1 MRRGRGPRGFT
12 PTNTPGFSRP
22 PPLLTSSLR
31 TLHPTPCS
39 CFPSRFPTLYPPPFR
54 SSLSPSPI
62 LFLALPTSASP
73 TSLVHPFDLL
83 LLSRDS
89 LPSWFATL
97 RYPSVSSFPTDP
109 LCIYPIP
116 CPPSSWHLLS
126 PCVASTLLP
135 AFVSSLALARASRDA
150 TRPGRSQLFHPRS
163 AHARLQPRGCPPFSR
178 CGTFFLSFSLLQLR
192 KIERDRTNV
201 GQRGEVRG
209 WLHPLFPS
217 VSFLFP
223 FILFFLLAVWTF
235 SPFGKFIFSLFFF
248 ETPCSDARATYLLRV
263 DRFSSF
269 LLLLAPT
276 AFLSCCSFLYFIFKN
291 LLRTFDSLTFSSP
304 RAYFAAI
311 LPVWPL
317 DTSTFTRASFVPAID
332 PTCPFDFY
340 FTHRVCRCVGLDFP
354 VAKLTYWFY
363 LIFALGFALLP
374 STVRL
379 SPPRCVCFTRF
390 VIPVSSSRHASNL
403 PNFTIEY
410 LVTLSITVF
419 LFFLFHIRAS
429 SPLLSY
435 KRFLTFLLPV

>member
-235 SPFGKFIFSLFFF
+235 SPFGKFIFSLFFLKPHVQTR
-248 ETPCSDARATYLLRV
+248 EQHICCVLIVSPL
-263 DRFSSF
+263 SSFF
-269 LLLLAPT
+269 LLLQRFFRVAP
-276 AFLSCCSFLYFIFKN
+276 FFILSLKN
-291 LLRTFDSLTFSSP
+291 FFVLSIRLL
-304 RAYFAAI
+304 
-311 LPVWPL
+311 
-317 DTSTFTRASFVPAID
+317 
-332 PTCPFDFY
+332 
-340 FTHRVCRCVGLDFP
+340 FP
-354 VAKLTYWFY
+354 VHVR
-363 LIFALGFALLP
+363 ISLLF
-374 STVRL
+374 S
-379 SPPRCVCFTRF
+379 RCG
-390 VIPVSSSRHASNL
+390 
-403 PNFTIEY
+403 
-410 LVTLSITVF
+410 LSILQLSHVRR
-419 LFFLFHIRAS
+419 LFQ
-429 SPLLSY
+429 P
-435 KRFLTFLLPV
+435 